1 MWSRALDLLPIVT
14 CNFCETRFQKQVR
27 TDFISEVKQVGR
39 IRLNGNKMSNVLR
52 MPLIT
57 TWAQHLWSAEIQ
69 VLSNMYI
76 KDCFLQKHEG
86 HKQQRTARRIDKH
99 QVFESQIHFG
109 ILRKAQDTRLRCM
122 WCMPCSNGIQTRCAW
137 FEFAWMIWWCHLTVM
152 QVRGSRCAVW
162 VAASEGGRQG
172 FGSTH
177 LVWRKHTQATD
188 RPCWPC

>member
-39 IRLNGNKMSNVLR
+39 ICLNGNKMSNVLR

-86 HKQQRTARRIDKH
+86 HKQQRTARRIDNIRFLSPKFTLEYSEKH
-99 QVFESQIHFG
+99 K
-109 ILRKAQDTRLRCM
+109 ILGCVACGACLVVT
-122 WCMPCSNGIQTRCAW
+122 A
-137 FEFAWMIWWCHLTVM
+137 
-152 QVRGSRCAVW
+152 SRPDARDLNLH
-162 VAASEGGRQG
+162 G
-172 FGSTH
+172 
-177 LVWRKHTQATD
+177 
-188 RPCWPC
+188 

>member
-39 IRLNGNKMSNVLR
+39 ICLNGNKMSNVLR

-57 TWAQHLWSAEIQ
+57 TWAQHMECRNPGSFKHVYKRLFPSEARGAHAAENWKTHWQ
-69 VLSNMYI
+69 
-76 KDCFLQKHEG
+76 
-86 HKQQRTARRIDKH
+86 H